1 MSKVICI
8 SGHAQNGKDTT
19 ASILKNVLEKD
30 NKSAIILHYA
40 DLLKYI
46 CKQYFGWDGVKDEHG
61 RTILQHI
68 GTDIIRKKEQDYWVN
83 FIKSFINLF
92 YEEFDYFI
100 IADAR
105 FPNEIDL
112 IKRDFDTTHIKVIR
126 ENFKSPLSEEQ
137 QKHISETALNNY
149 VADLYIYNNGS
160 ISDLAKNIEYIKNF
174 I

>member
-30 NKSAIILHYA
+30 NKSAIIMHYA

-46 CKQYFGWDGVKDEHG
+46 CKQYFGWDGIKDENG

-68 GTDIIRKKEQDYWVN
+68 GTDIIRKKEPDYWVN

-160 ISDLAKNIEYIKNF
+160 ISDLAKNIEYIKDF

>member
-19 ASILKNVLEKD
+19 ASILKNVFEKD
-30 NKSAIILHYA
+30 NKSAIIIHYA
-40 DLLKYI
+40 DLLKYL
-46 CKQYFGWDGVKDEHG
+46 CKQYFGWDGNKDEYG

-68 GTDIIRKKEQDYWVN
+68 GTDIIRKKEPNYWVN

-112 IKRDFDTTHIKVIR
+112 IKTDFDVKHIRVIR

-137 QKHISETALNNY
+137 QKHISEIALDNY
-149 VADLYIYNNGS
+149 SADLYIYNNGS
-160 ISDLAKNIEYIKNF
+160 IEDLTKNIEYIKDF